1 MRDRCTKLAL
11 LLAFAIC
18 SGLSSNSSALAD
30 VTDRT
35 VQSNPMK
42 EAPSAVPEPSGS
54 STPNA
59 ESLPS
64 ASFTPLAV
72 SIPAKPSAPLPAPV
86 LTPSPSPTPSVP
98 ATRVTIPQLVL
109 PLPGSLDSVPVF
121 NSNSP
126 EIVLQ
131 PGVLLSTFPGDGRHH
146 PEAHLNYPLQGRF
159 DVFFHHIIN
168 GSKVGPRTLYLGML
182 IGNSSDKKVHV
193 QLHSAISYA
202 TKPDSPF
209 ITLDPVSDNKR
220 GKYHAGPG
228 DRVTLDQLRDKK
240 QHGWHRRI
248 ELDPGEIKLVYQLPL
263 RNGRTGALKVQ
274 TDGPVYLASLAASAK
289 EKSFGREGEPELDDW
304 KEVLDLPLAHP
315 RDKTPSVPGASGS
328 LIFGRVAGVSAGS
341 SWQGYLTNDLDKTKL
356 SLSPGTIVSYPIS
369 TIIGGTHGTK
379 QVQAAP
385 MLVRYSD
392 TAYQAHGN
400 YGLLYD
406 LTLPLY
412 NSGESDIN
420 AGLCLQTPLKDWN
433 KADSLQFFEIPPDK
447 IFFRGTI
454 KFEWIDEKNKHHK
467 KLIHLVQKQ
476 GQRSLPLIK
485 IPLKPKQQVNLD
497 CSLVYPAD
505 CTPPQVLTVTG
516 EAADKID
523 SK

>member
-1 MRDRCTKLAL
+1 MRNRCTTL
-11 LLAFAIC
+11 LLLLVFAIC
-18 SGLSSNSSALAD
+18 SGLFPNSSAMAD
-30 VTDRT
+30 VTHQPD
-35 VQSNPMK
+35 QSDPMK
-42 EAPSAVPEPSGS
+42 EAPSSAPESSTLSTQNAVSASSAS
-54 STPNA
+54 STPHA
-59 ESLPS
+59 VSAPSTSS
-64 ASFTPLAV
+64 ASNA
-72 SIPAKPSAPLPAPV
+72 APR
-86 LTPSPSPTPSVP
+86 LTPSPIPSAP
-98 ATRVTIPQLVL
+98 AARVTIPQVVL

-131 PGVLLSTFPGDGRHH
+131 PGVLLSTFPGDGRPN
-146 PEAHLNYPLQGRF
+146 PEAHLNYPLQGKF
-159 DVFFHHIIN
+159 DVFFHHITN

-193 QLHSAISYA
+193 QLHSAISYS

-209 ITLDPVSDNKR
+209 VTLDPVLDNKR

-315 RDKTPSVPGASGS
+315 RDKTPSLPGASGS

-341 SWQGYLTNDLDKTKL
+341 SWQGYLTNDVDKTKL
-356 SLSPGTIVSYPIS
+356 SLSSGTMVSYPIS

-385 MLVRYSD
+385 MLVRYPD

-412 NSGESDIN
+412 NGSESDIN

-433 KADSLQFFEIPPDK
+433 KSDSLQFFETPPEK

-476 GQRSLPLIK
+476 GQRSLPLIQ
-485 IPLKPKQQVNLD
+485 IPLKPNQQMNLD

-516 EAADKID
+516 EAVDKMD